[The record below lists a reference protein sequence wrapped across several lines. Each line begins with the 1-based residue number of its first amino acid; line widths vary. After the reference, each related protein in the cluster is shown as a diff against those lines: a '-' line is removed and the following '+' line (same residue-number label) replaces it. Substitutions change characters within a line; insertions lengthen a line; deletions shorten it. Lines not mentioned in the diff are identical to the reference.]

1 MNNEKHLTLEN
12 FLRLYLVPE
21 ERVDFEQHLVH
32 CPDCLERFHR
42 VQREMRD
49 QAAEFQQQ
57 IESVPESFW
66 ATQRHQI
73 LWRVRAQP
81 QKSNFL
87 GLFDLKIWAT
97 VAAIFVFSVVLI
109 RWTPRQ
115 PIDVSRSDSMEA
127 VSRVVTKDY
136 RDELLLRQ
144 VNQALNEDQADP
156 LQPLDLIV
164 KVPDKECQNA
174 DKEHYH
180 EIS

>member
-21 ERVDFEQHLVH
+21 DRADFEQHLGH
-32 CPDCLERFHR
+32 CPDCMERFHR

-81 QKSNFL
+81 PKSYFW
-87 GLFDLKIWAT
+87 GLFDLKVWAT
-97 VAAIFVFSVVLI
+97 IAAVFVLSAVLT
-109 RWTPRQ
+109 RWTPEQ
-115 PIDVSRSDSMEA
+115 SM
-127 VSRVVTKDY
+127 VTFPVEKRLEKVEIKDY

-156 LQPLDLIV
+156 LQPLDLLV
-164 KVPDKECQNA
+164 KVPDSSGQNA